1 MDNQRGATP
10 IELALGLM
18 LIVLPVTVLVLS
30 IAPVF
35 EHYNFARRAAAEAAR
50 TMVLATDAPEA
61 AAISVVEGLALGF
74 GVDPA
79 LVSVRFC
86 GGGGCSLTR
95 GSIASVDVSVRVEE
109 TSNLLPIG
117 TLTVSATHAEQVDPF
132 RSRP

>member
-1 MDNQRGATP
+1 MDSQRGATP

-18 LIVLPVTVLVLS
+18 LIVLPVTVVVLS

-35 EHYNFARRAAAEAAR
+35 EHHNFARRAAAEAAR
-50 TMVLATDAPEA
+50 TLVLATDAPESTA
-61 AAISVVEGLALGF
+61 LSVVEALAFGF

-86 GGGGCSLTR
+86 GGEGCSLNR
-95 GSIASVDVSVRVEE
+95 GSIAVVEVAVRVEE
-109 TSNLLPIG
+109 TSTLLPIG
-117 TLTVSATHAEQVDPF
+117 ALTVSASHAEQVDPY